1 MRNVSW
7 DQSLLEGFYEPPN
20 VILAFFFFLFFATRD
35 SYFLGIHGAT
45 KSIYYQMNHS
55 MLDFFKKLHSLYST
69 NCAYIYVY
77 KHVPTH
83 TAYFSTSAYL
93 FFSKPWQK
101 ASVALK
107 VHVSFS
113 CYVRIRV
120 YTQQYGDHWPK
131 WGQGR
136 WCLRSTDVGTYTIQ
150 WHWYIQHRYSM
161 DTTL

>member
-1 MRNVSW
+1 MDNKKYMRNVSW

-93 FFSKPWQK
+93 FFSKSWQK

-113 CYVRIRV
+113 CYVLEFIRSSMV
-120 YTQQYGDHWPK
+120 II
-131 WGQGR
+131 GQNEARDDGA
-136 WCLRSTDVGTYTIQ
+136 
-150 WHWYIQHRYSM
+150 
-161 DTTL
+161 